1 MSENGLHINGS
12 ESAMGNGAAHSTSK
26 GESRIELEAA
36 EFCRVRSS
44 SGLLE
49 SIELCGA
56 RGCRRRSSSHRGGVR
71 SEGIERVR
79 GEERLRLELE
89 L

>member
-1 MSENGLHINGS
+1 MSENSLHINGS
-12 ESAMGNGAAHSTSK
+12 ESAMGNGTAHSTSK

-49 SIELCGA
+49 GIELCGA
-56 RGCRRRSSSHRGGVR
+56 RGCRRRSSHRGVDR
-71 SEGIERVR
+71 SEGNERVR
-79 GEERLRLELE
+79 GEERLRLEL
-89 L
+89 LL

>member
-1 MSENGLHINGS
+1 
-12 ESAMGNGAAHSTSK
+12 MGDGAAHSTGK

-49 SIELCGA
+49 GIELCGA
-56 RGCRRRSSSHRGGVR
+56 RGCRRRSSSSHHGGDR
-71 SEGIERVR
+71 SEGNERVR
-79 GEERLRLELE
+79 VEERLRLEL

>member
-1 MSENGLHINGS
+1 MSD
-12 ESAMGNGAAHSTSK
+12 GAAHSTGK

-36 EFCRVRSS
+36 EFCRVRSRR

-56 RGCRRRSSSHRGGVR
+56 RGCRRSSSHRGGDK
-71 SEGIERVR
+71 SEGNERVR
-79 GEERLRLELE
+79 REERRD
-89 L
+89 